1 MSTDLA
7 ELRDL
12 LTLPPGVTGA
22 RWIVERLGPDG
33 ESLLPGPTDYQ
44 LLALL
49 RPVSALGKAEG
60 ERSLTLSAEAAQAL
74 LGESAAL
81 TVRGQAFDAAALSSS
96 RFRVALALRAGD
108 GVLVAAISA

>member
-7 ELRDL
+7 QLREL
-12 LTLPPGVTGA
+12 LTLPPGVTAA

-33 ESLLPGPTDYQ
+33 DSFLPGPTDYQ

-49 RPVSALGKAEG
+49 RPAGVLGPAEG
-60 ERSLTLSAEAAQAL
+60 ERSLALSAEAAQAL

-81 TVRGQAFDAAALSSS
+81 TVRGRAFDAASLSSS
-96 RFRVALALRAGD
+96 RFRAALALRAGD
-108 GVLVAAISA
+108 GVLVSAVSA